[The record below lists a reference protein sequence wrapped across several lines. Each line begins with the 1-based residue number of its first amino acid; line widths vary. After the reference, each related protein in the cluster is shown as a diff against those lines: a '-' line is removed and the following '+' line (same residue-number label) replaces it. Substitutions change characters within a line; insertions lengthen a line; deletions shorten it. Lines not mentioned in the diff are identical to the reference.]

1 MHILLHI
8 ITITR
13 HRHQVIKNC
22 FKAGIGVQG
31 LFHDLSKYS
40 FAELWPSAK
49 LYQGTRSPNERAR
62 ELYGYSAAWLHHKGR
77 NKHHFEYWSDINI
90 KTKRYE
96 PVKMPERY
104 LKEMVC
110 DRIAASKIYK
120 KENYTDSSALNYLLN
135 STDKASMHPETYS
148 SLYFLL
154 KMLSENGED
163 ELFSYMRN
171 HRLYL
176 EEKDD

>member
-13 HRHQVIKNC
+13 HRHEVIKNC
-22 FKAGIGVQG
+22 FKAGIGLQG
-31 LFHDLSKYS
+31 IFHDLSKYS
-40 FAELWPSAK
+40 PAELIPSVK

-62 ELYGYSAAWLHHKGR
+62 ELYGYSSAWLHHKGR
-77 NKHHFEYWSDINI
+77 NKHHFEYWSDINME
-90 KTKRYE
+90 TKHYE

-120 KENYTDSSALNYLLN
+120 KESYTDSSAFEYLLK
-135 STDKASMHPETYS
+135 STDKDAMHKDTYDA
-148 SLYFLL
+148 LFFLL
-154 KMLSENGED
+154 NMLSEKGED
-163 ELFSYMRN
+163 ELFCYMRN
-171 HRLYL
+171 NNLYGG
-176 EEKDD
+176 ER

>member
-13 HRHQVIKNC
+13 HRHEVIKNC
-22 FKAGIGVQG
+22 FKAGIGLQG

-40 FAELWPSAK
+40 PAELIPSVK

-62 ELYGYSAAWLHHKGR
+62 ELYGYSSAWLHHKGR
-77 NKHHFEYWSDINI
+77 NKHHFEYWSDINM
-90 KTKRYE
+90 KTKHYE
-96 PVKMPERY
+96 PVRMPERY

-120 KENYTDSSALNYLLN
+120 KESYTDSSAFEYLLR
-135 STDKASMHPETYS
+135 STDKDAMHKDTYAA
-148 SLYFLL
+148 LFFLL
-154 KMLSENGED
+154 NMLSEKGED
-163 ELFSYMRN
+163 ELFHYMRN
-171 HRLYL
+171 NDLYGG
-176 EEKDD
+176 ER

>member
-13 HRHQVIKNC
+13 HRHEVIKNC

-40 FAELWPSAK
+40 LAELIPSSQ

-62 ELYGYSAAWLHHKGR
+62 ELYGYSSAWLHHKGR
-77 NKHHFEYWSDINI
+77 NKHHFEYWCDVNI
-90 KTKRYE
+90 KTRRYE

-120 KENYTDSSALNYLLN
+120 KELYTDSSALEYLQK
-135 STDKASMHPETYS
+135 STDREAMHKDTYAS
-148 SLYFLL
+148 LFFLL
-154 KMLSENGED
+154 DMLSKKGED
-163 ELFSYMRN
+163 ELFRYMRSN
-171 HRLYL
+171 TLYT
-176 EEKDD
+176 EGEND